1 MVNDTT
7 TIKVTKSVKQ
17 QLDSYR
23 FEKEAYNTVIQR
35 LLNENEELRK
45 DKNNLLKIAVN
56 SNNVNTFP
64 DIRRT
69 IKYTILSI
77 ISDDNLTDNEKLNCF
92 RVLLKPELETD
103 TSTVLAGI
111 SEIENNFT
119 VNGTVLEELKIWISE
134 NYQ

>member
-7 TIKVTKSVKQ
+7 TIKVTQFVKQ

-45 DKNNLLKIAVN
+45 DKTNLLKIAVN

-69 IKYTILSI
+69 SKYTVLSI
-77 ISDDNLTDNEKLNCF
+77 ISDDNLTDNEKLNCL
-92 RVLLKPELETD
+92 RVFLKPDLETN

-111 SEIENNFT
+111 SEIESNFT

>member
-7 TIKVTKSVKQ
+7 TIKVTQSVKQ

-45 DKNNLLKIAVN
+45 DKTNLLKIAVN

-69 IKYTILSI
+69 SKYTVLSI
-77 ISDDNLTDNEKLNCF
+77 ISDDNLTDNEKLNCL
-92 RVLLKPELETD
+92 RVFLKPDLETN

-111 SEIENNFT
+111 SEIESNFT